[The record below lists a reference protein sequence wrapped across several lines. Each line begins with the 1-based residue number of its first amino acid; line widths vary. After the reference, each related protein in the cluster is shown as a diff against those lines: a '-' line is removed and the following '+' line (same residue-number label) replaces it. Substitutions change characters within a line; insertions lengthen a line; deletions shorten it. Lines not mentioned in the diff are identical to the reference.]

1 MAAIV
6 SHITNAG
13 KKAAAWIFVHAHKQ
27 LTCGVWQYEKESSM
41 ATLISGSGSSQA
53 VMLRM
58 CCGLLFVVLS
68 VAAHK
73 AQSAESSFAPDL
85 DILTIQP
92 THSGADR
99 LLSYRFNI
107 NIAFTRLT
115 DTASAGP
122 VSGNNAPRLHIIA
135 EPKKEAAWS
144 TDARWK
150 TTPDS
155 DRISLS
161 PLLRF
166 ESKGERIEIKPRRHS
181 VWVGWRK
188 AFP

>member
-1 MAAIV
+1 M
-6 SHITNAG
+6 S
-13 KKAAAWIFVHAHKQ
+13 
-27 LTCGVWQYEKESSM
+27 
-41 ATLISGSGSSQA
+41 TLISGSCSFQA

-58 CCGLLFVVLS
+58 CFGLVFVGLA
-68 VAAHK
+68 VAAHT
-73 AQSAESSFAPDL
+73 AQSEESSFAPDL
-85 DILTIQP
+85 DILTVQP
-92 THSGADR
+92 VRSDTDSLLPYR
-99 LLSYRFNI
+99 LNM
-107 NIAFTRLT
+107 NIALTRSA
-115 DTASAGP
+115 DTTPAG
-122 VSGNNAPRLHIIA
+122 SGFSNAPRLHLIA
-135 EPKKEAAWS
+135 EPKKETAWS

-166 ESKGERIEIKPRRHS
+166 DSKGERIEIKPRRHS